1 MPAAGNAISNGM
13 IVGALASGLFTGSV
27 KNMQMALD
35 VAGGAVRVT
44 GSSQSVNIATLQH
57 ALKDFQGRS
66 NARVHIDAGH
76 AQIAKLRRLAEPK
89 GIIIHGGQ

>member
-13 IVGALASGLFTGSV
+13 IVGALASGLSTGSV
-27 KNMQMALD
+27 KNMQMALG

-44 GSSQSVNIATLQH
+44 GSSQSVNVATLQH

-66 NARVHIDAGH
+66 NARVCIDAAS
-76 AQIAKLRRLAEPK
+76 AQVAELCRLAEPK